1 MKQIVLN
8 RINAIAPNENNLTHT
23 HVLTIQQTGMVFLNH
38 LALPLIYNEK
48 SNQWTIYSQANMDR
62 TRPTFSS
69 SNLLDVI
76 VSARKNGM
84 FEDYLPEVIQCLM
97 TLENHVTYDAV
108 DDIFK
113 N

>member
-84 FEDYLPEVIQCLM
+84 FEDDLPEVIQCLM